1 VKFPIFIDT
10 QEQLKSLV
18 EYLFT
23 FDAIAV
29 DTEFVWQRT
38 YFPQLGIIQLAV
50 SPEDAYIVDTVAI
63 TDPTPLRKLMGN
75 RDIVKIFHDAHQDIV
90 IINQYIGGTV
100 SNVFDTQRAAGF
112 TGRERSLSLD
122 KLIKEFTGIQLDKSE
137 TRTNW
142 LKRPLDPKQIEYALD
157 DVRYLPQVRLQLIE
171 LATEKGNEL
180 FVADE
185 MLCFENIIP
194 FDIEDALEK
203 QFKKVAGRLPKR
215 YRDSAFRLTQW
226 REDVAR
232 HRDSPREHV
241 IKKESINAI
250 ASSGISTIEELA
262 ESNLVSSKFVGRY
275 GKSLIEALNGT
286 ESATKKMLKMVSRN
300 ASDSGEM
307 VILISLFQTFVHSLA
322 EDRGIDSTLI
332 YNKAGIAS
340 LVRKFCKERS
350 FPTISGWRGELLT
363 EAGTKFLTGKGH
375 ITFTLP
381 ELEETE

>member
-1 VKFPIFIDT
+1 MTIPTFVDT
-10 QEQLKSLV
+10 YEQLKELI

-50 SPEDAYIVDTVAI
+50 SPEEAFIVDTVAI

-90 IINQYIGGTV
+90 IINQYINGTV
-100 SNVFDTQRAAGF
+100 SKVFDTQRAAGF

-157 DVRYLPQVRLQLIE
+157 DVRYLPQVRLDLLEI
-171 LATEKGNEL
+171 AREKGNEH

-185 MLCFENIIP
+185 MLCFEDIIP

-203 QFKKVAGRLPKR
+203 QFKKVAGRLPGR
-215 YRDSAFRLTQW
+215 FRDRAFRLVQW

-232 HRDSPREHV
+232 HRDSPREHI
-241 IKKESINAI
+241 IKKETITAI
-250 ASSGISTIEELA
+250 ASSGIITLDELDEA
-262 ESNLVSSKFVGRY
+262 KLISSKFSARY
-275 GKSLIEALNGT
+275 GESLIEALNGT
-286 ESATKKMLKMVSRN
+286 GSPTKKMLKMIKRTS
-300 ASDSGEM
+300 SDSSELAM
-307 VILISLFQTFVHSLA
+307 LISIFQAFIHSLA
-322 EDRGIDSTLI
+322 EERSIDSTLI
-332 YNKAGIAS
+332 YNKAGLAS
-340 LVRKFCKERS
+340 LVRKFCREKTFS
-350 FPTISGWRGELLT
+350 SISGWRKELLLEPAT
-363 EAGTKFLTGKGH
+363 QLLTGKGH
-375 ITFTLP
+375 INFKMQS
-381 ELEETE
+381 TEDSE